1 MPAILVPSPVGTLC
15 VREEDGAIS
24 AIDWAPDGER
34 SGVGGGE
41 NALLSEAARQLG
53 AYFAGT
59 LEDFDLPLAPAGTD
73 FQRRVWAAMA
83 AIPYGETRTY
93 GELARTAGGSARSVG
108 TACGRNPI
116 PVVVPCHRVVGK
128 AGPGGYSGRGGL
140 RTKAMLLD
148 LESRKTRLL

>member
-1 MPAILVPSPVGTLC
+1 MPAIHLPSPVGTLR
-15 VREEDGAIS
+15 VHEAGGAIT
-24 AIDWAPDGER
+24 AIDWAPRAKGTGDAAGP
-34 SGVGGGE
+34 
-41 NALLSEAARQLG
+41 LLAEAARQLA

-59 LEDFDLPLAPAGTD
+59 LEDFDLPLAPDGTE
-73 FQRRVWAAMA
+73 FQKRVWAAMC
-83 AIPYGETRTY
+83 AIPFGETRTY
-93 GELARTAGGSARSVG
+93 GELAEEAGGSARAVG

-116 PVVVPCHRVVGK
+116 PVIVPCHRVIAK